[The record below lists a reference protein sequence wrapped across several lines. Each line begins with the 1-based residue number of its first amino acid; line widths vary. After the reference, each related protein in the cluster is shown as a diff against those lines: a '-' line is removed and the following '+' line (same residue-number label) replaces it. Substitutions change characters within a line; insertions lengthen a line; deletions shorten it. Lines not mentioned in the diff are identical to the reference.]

1 MKLQSNVSAIHQLS
15 AETIN
20 YAVMVAAGRGEKL
33 RRARDSQQDAKR
45 SVLEMKLRQLNW
57 MLIKSRLMIRALE
70 WRLMMMMTLQFCIN
84 FSNSHKLWV
93 RPVPSGGVALY
104 LN

>member
-57 MLIKSRLMIRALE
+57 MLIKSRLMIRALGFGME
-70 WRLMMMMTLQFCIN
+70 IDDDDDAPVLHKFLQFT
-84 FSNSHKLWV
+84 
-93 RPVPSGGVALY
+93 
-104 LN
+104 